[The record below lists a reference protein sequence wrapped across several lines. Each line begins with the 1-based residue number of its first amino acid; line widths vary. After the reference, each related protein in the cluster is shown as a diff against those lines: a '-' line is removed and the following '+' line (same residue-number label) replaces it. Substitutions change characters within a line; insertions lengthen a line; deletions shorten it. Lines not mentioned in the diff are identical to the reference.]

1 MPESPEIAA
10 LAKTARDGLD
20 RDHGVAHGLL
30 MAARDMFRE
39 PDFYGVGGLAADQF
53 WRHFAPHRVLA
64 DVAAR
69 RTLLD
74 EALGWE
80 HLREDG
86 DDWYSCAQA
95 QDEDGEW
102 ACLNDSRAGQPCD
115 CGRDIRVRAV
125 LTALAA
131 PYPEADRG

>member
-1 MPESPEIAA
+1 MPESPVIAA
-10 LAKTARDGLD
+10 LAKTVRDGLG
-20 RDHGVAHGLL
+20 RDHRVAQGLM

-39 PDFYGVGGLAADQF
+39 PDFYGVGGFAADQF
-53 WRHFAPHRVLA
+53 WRHFAPHRILA

-80 HLREDG
+80 HGHATRTTQG
-86 DDWYSCAQA
+86 AIYCAVI
-95 QDEDGEW
+95 
-102 ACLNDSRAGQPCD
+102 DSPDSGYDCD
-115 CGRDIRVRAV
+115 CTRDARVRAV

-131 PYPEADRG
+131 PYQTIDLDKEITTP

>member
-10 LAKTARDGLD
+10 LAKTVRDGLE
-20 RDHGVAHGLL
+20 RDHGVAQGLL

-39 PDFYGVGGLAADQF
+39 PDFYGVGGPAADQF
-53 WRHFAPHRVLA
+53 WRHFAPHRMLA

-80 HLREDG
+80 HNEV
-86 DDWYSCAQA
+86 DDPFYSCPASP
-95 QDEDGEW
+95 
-102 ACLNDSRAGQPCD
+102 SRAKADPAHAGPCGCD
-115 CGRDIRVRAV
+115 LDTRARAV
-125 LTALAA
+125 LAALAA
-131 PYPEADRG
+131 PYQTLETP